1 MEDPEEYFRL
11 DTLPMMN
18 VGMILENALYNL
30 ENAESV
36 LPDEPDVKAVTEF
49 LKEVRRSNIG

>member
-1 MEDPEEYFRL
+1 
-11 DTLPMMN
+11 MN
-18 VGMILENALYNL
+18 VGIILENALYNL

-36 LPDEPDVKAVTEF
+36 LPDEPDTRAVAEF